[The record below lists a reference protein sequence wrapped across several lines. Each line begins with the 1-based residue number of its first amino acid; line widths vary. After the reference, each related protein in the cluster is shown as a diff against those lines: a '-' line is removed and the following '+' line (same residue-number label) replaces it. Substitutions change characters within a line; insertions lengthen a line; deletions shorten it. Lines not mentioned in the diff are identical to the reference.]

1 MRVVIVGVG
10 AVGGTVAARLGL
22 AGYDV
27 LAVARG
33 PHGAAIRETG
43 LLFESPTE
51 SQRVMMPVAT
61 SVGEAGLRPGDVV
74 LLGVKSQDTAAV
86 LADLRLAAPPD
97 TPIVCLQNGVDNE
110 RQALRL
116 FPRVYGVCV
125 MLPADHLEPGRV
137 RVYTSPTT
145 GILDLGCYPHG
156 TDAVVDELAATFS
169 ASGFE
174 SVARA
179 DIMRWKYRKLL
190 MNLGNAIEALV
201 GGFASWPSPSEL
213 MARVNAE
220 GEAVLAAAGI
230 DVVSE
235 EDDRARRGDVLRIR
249 PVDGVRRD
257 GGSTYQSLQRGT
269 PVETDY
275 LTGEIVLLGRQ
286 HGVPTPANALLQSIL
301 AEAAARGAAP
311 AGHTEDELL
320 AALASAPA
328 PP

>member
-10 AVGGTVAARLGL
+10 AVGGTVAARLAL
-22 AGYDV
+22 AGHDV

-33 PHGAAIRETG
+33 AHGRAIRERG

-51 SQRVMMPVAT
+51 SQRVTMPVAA
-61 SVGEAGLRPGDVV
+61 SVGEANLGPGDVV
-74 LLGVKSQDTAAV
+74 LLGVKSHDTAPV
-86 LADLRLAAPPD
+86 LADLRPAAPPD

-116 FPRVYGVCV
+116 FPHVYGVCV

-137 RVYTSPTT
+137 RVYTSPTP
-145 GILDLGCYPHG
+145 GILDIGRYPHG
-156 TDAVVDELAATFS
+156 TDAVVEDLAGAFA

-190 MNLGNAIEALV
+190 MNLGNAIEALID
-201 GGFASWPSPSEL
+201 GFASWPSPSEL
-213 MARVNAE
+213 VARVAGE

-235 EDDRARRGDVLRIR
+235 EDDCARRGDVLNIR

-275 LTGEIVLLGRQ
+275 LTGEIVLLGRL
-286 HGVPTPANALLQSIL
+286 HGVPTPANALLQRLL
-301 AEAAARGAAP
+301 ADDAARRAAP

-320 AALASAPA
+320 AALGGAAPT
-328 PP
+328 

>member
-10 AVGGTVAARLGL
+10 AVGGTVAARMEL

-33 PHGAAIRETG
+33 AHGAGIRDRG
-43 LLFESPTE
+43 LAFESPTE
-51 SQRVMMPVAT
+51 SQRVTMPVAE
-61 SVGEAGLRPGDVV
+61 SVGGVDFRPDDVV
-74 LLGVKSQDTAAV
+74 LLGMKSQDTAAV
-86 LADLRLAAPPD
+86 LGELRLAAPPE

-116 FPRVYGVCV
+116 FPNVYGVCV

-137 RVYTSPTT
+137 RVYANPTP
-145 GILDLGCYPHG
+145 GILDLGRYPHG
-156 TDAVVDELAATFS
+156 TDAVVDELAAAFT

-174 SVARA
+174 SVARP

-201 GGFASWPSPSEL
+201 GGFASWPSPGEL
-213 MARVNAE
+213 AHRVAAE
-220 GEAVLAAAGI
+220 GEAVLTAAGI

-235 EDDRARRGDVLRIR
+235 EEDRARRGDVLRIR
-249 PVDGVRRD
+249 PVDGVLRD
-257 GGSTYQSLQRGT
+257 GGSTYQSLQRGA

-275 LTGEIVLLGRQ
+275 LTGEIVLLGRL
-286 HGVPTPANALLQSIL
+286 HGVPTPANALLQRIL
-301 AEAAARGAAP
+301 AEAAARGEPP

-320 AALASAPA
+320 AALGAPA
-328 PP
+328 AP